1 MSRTPLPT
9 TVNWHLNRACTMKCR
24 FCFGKFHDI
33 PEDQLIRDPSRAKEL
48 VTALAMHFRKITL
61 TGGEPLLCP
70 FIVELLGVCK
80 ALGRSTCLVSN
91 GSELLGRPEL
101 VKQLAPVLDTFGISI
116 DSARPEVLERLGRA
130 TKRGAIRPEQYI
142 EIAQWLHVAGIQLK
156 VNVVVNRLN
165 FMEDMRGF
173 IDALAPDRLKFFQ
186 VLPVRDQNGND
197 IDDLSISHEQFLEF
211 LTRNQ
216 GTLASAIPESNDL
229 MYGSY
234 AMVDPAGR
242 FFDSTTGCY
251 RYSEPILLVGLLEAF
266 SQVAF
271 SNEKFEERGGRY

>member
-1 MSRTPLPT
+1 MSQTPLPT

-24 FCFGKFHDI
+24 FCFGKFDDI
-33 PEDQLIRDPSRAKEL
+33 PEDQLIRGLPRAKEL
-48 VTALAMHFRKITL
+48 LTVLSMHFQKITL

-70 FIVELLGVCK
+70 FIIELLGVCK

-91 GSELLGRPEL
+91 GSELLRRPEL

-130 TKRGAIRPEQYI
+130 TKSGALRPEQYI
-142 EIAQWLHVAGIQLK
+142 EIAQRLHAAGIRLK
-156 VNVVVNRLN
+156 MNVVVNRLN
-165 FMEDMRGF
+165 FKEDMRWF

-186 VLPVRDQNGND
+186 VLPVLDQNGD
-197 IDDLSISHEQFLEF
+197 EIDDLIISDEEFLEF
-211 LTRNQ
+211 QTLNHGTRA
-216 GTLASAIPESNDL
+216 TPIPESNDL

-242 FFDSTTGCY
+242 FFDSTTGLY

-271 SNEKFEERGGRY
+271 SNVKFEERGGRY